1 MRRLLFL
8 ISLTLLFLQGAQA
21 NNHMEI
27 MQSPYGV
34 DKTIDRFEL
43 AVKKAGM
50 NIFARIDHAQAA
62 EKVGMQLRPT
72 QLLIF
77 GNPKVGTKLMQS
89 NQQIGIDLPLKAL
102 AWEDDK
108 GAVWLGYY
116 RPADLLAA
124 QNIAD
129 RPKVGQKMA
138 GALAK
143 FAAFAIRPEAGTNN

>member
-8 ISLTLLFLQGAQA
+8 ISITLLLLQGAQA
-21 NNHMEI
+21 DNHMEI
-27 MQSPYGV
+27 MQSPHGV
-34 DKTIDRFEL
+34 GKTIDRFEL

-62 EKVGMQLRPT
+62 KKVGMQLRPT

-89 NQQIGIDLPLKAL
+89 NQLIGIDLPLKAL
-102 AWEDDK
+102 AWKDEK

-116 RPADLLAA
+116 RPTDLLAA

-129 RPKVGQKMA
+129 QPQVGKKMA

-143 FAAFAIRPEAGTNN
+143 FAAFTIQP